1 MMPHERFRFRDL
13 AALKRKIAALGLD
26 IPVSADISILFSH
39 VVVNRKVL
47 PNRFAVLPME
57 GADGDATG
65 RPTELTGRRYKR
77 YAEGGA
83 SLIWFEATA
92 VTPEGRSN
100 PRQLW
105 INPESRDGF
114 KRLVK
119 ETRLAAHRKFGRDH
133 DLILILQLTHS
144 GRHSRPH
151 GRPAPVIAQRNPLL
165 DAKLGLPPDYPVV
178 SDAALDALQE
188 DYASAA
194 RLAHEAGFDGVDIK
208 ACHGY
213 LVSELLASFTR
224 SGSRYGGSFE
234 NRSRFLVETSERIK
248 QQVRGIFVTGR
259 LSLYDAVPFPYG
271 FGVNQKDPAEPDL
284 DEPVRLIK
292 KLREVDFPVLAVS
305 LGVPAH
311 QSHFGRPSDK
321 PLIGQKLPDEHPLVG
336 VARWLRLAAHV
347 QKTFPTLP
355 VVGGGY
361 SWLRHLFP
369 HVAAAVVESEMA
381 SLIGLGRGSIA
392 FPDWVNALAADGVLD
407 PRRVCVT
414 CSKCSQMLRA
424 GRAVGCAVQDAGVY
438 QTEYRE
444 ARKRARQ
451 VRKAEKKTAQTAG
464 RRKRQK
470 A

>member
-1 MMPHERFRFRDL
+1 MPHERFRFKDR
-13 AALKRKIAALGLD
+13 AALEKKIAALGLA
-26 IPVSADISILFSH
+26 IPVSDDISVLFSH
-39 VVVNRKVL
+39 VVVARRVL

-57 GADGDATG
+57 GADGDASG
-65 RPTELTGRRYKR
+65 RPTELTMRRYKR

-92 VTPEGRSN
+92 VTPDGRSS

-105 INPESRDGF
+105 INPESRDAF

-119 ETRLAAHRKFGRDH
+119 ETRLAAHRKFGHDH
-133 DLILILQLTHS
+133 NLILILQLTHS
-144 GRHSRPH
+144 GRNSKPQ
-151 GRPAPVIAQRNPLL
+151 GRPAPVIAQHSPLL
-165 DAKLGLPPDYPVV
+165 DARLGLSPDHPLIT
-178 SDAALDALQE
+178 DAALDALQE
-188 DYASAA
+188 DFAAAA
-194 RLAHEAGFDGVDIK
+194 RLAKEAGFDGVDVK

-234 NRSRFLVETSERIK
+234 NRGRFLVETSERIK
-248 QQVRGIFVTGR
+248 QEVRGIFVTGR
-259 LSLYDAVPFPYG
+259 LSLYDAIPFPYG

-305 LGVPAH
+305 LGVPAY
-311 QSHFGRPSDK
+311 QSHYGRPSDK

-336 VARWLRLAAHV
+336 VARWIRLAAII

-361 SWLRHLFP
+361 SWLRHLFA
-369 HVAAAVVESEMA
+369 HVAAAAVESERS

-392 FPDWVNALAADGVLD
+392 FPDWVNALAADGVLE

-424 GRAVGCAVQDAGVY
+424 GCAVGCAVQDAEVY
-438 QTEYRE
+438 LAEYRE
-444 ARKRARQ
+444 ARKRARK
-451 VRKAEKKTAQTAG
+451 VRRTEKSTARSAG
-464 RRKRQK
+464 RRKKRK